1 MEALVI
7 EHKEMLKK
15 AIGYAVVTAAL
26 AAVLIVAKDQFVM
39 SVGTA
44 LLLAALLIELLMV
57 ASNMV
62 AAFTK
67 EIFSDDGVTV
77 QNVFGCKTYYWKDL
91 MRFEILW
98 DYEGKRLMKKEE
110 VDAPYILLKFENPQ
124 KKLRFDY
131 NEAIDQHIRACYGQP
146 HVDNWTK
153 IGK

>member
-1 MEALVI
+1 MENLVI
-7 EHKEMLKK
+7 EHKDLLKK
-15 AIGYAVVTAAL
+15 AIGYAVVVVIL
-26 AAVLIVAKDQFVM
+26 AAILIVSADSFVM
-39 SVGTA
+39 SVGTV
-44 LLLAALLIELLMV
+44 LLLIALLIELLMV
-57 ASNMV
+57 ASTVV

-77 QNVFGCKTYYWKDL
+77 QNVFGSKTYCWKDL

-98 DYEGKRLMKKEE
+98 DYEGKRLVKKEE

>member
-1 MEALVI
+1 MENLVI
-7 EHKEMLKK
+7 EHKDLLKK
-15 AIGYAVVTAAL
+15 AIGYAVVEAIL
-26 AAVLIVAKDQFVM
+26 AAILIASADSFVM
-39 SVGTA
+39 SVGTV
-44 LLLAALLIELLMV
+44 LLLLALLIELLMV
-57 ASNMV
+57 ASNVV
-62 AAFTK
+62 ATFTK

-77 QNVFGCKTYYWKDL
+77 QNVFGSKTYYWKDL

-98 DYEGKRLMKKEE
+98 DYEGKRLMRKEE